1 MPMMT
6 SRRDF
11 IQSSLALGAGTA
23 LAGCAATAP
32 PEPPQPR
39 DWFIFLERGRPTPED
54 KAAVA
59 AMQRGHIDNFK
70 RLFAAGQLLAAG
82 PMRDP
87 AGHKRGI
94 VVVRAAS
101 REELMGYFQPDEYV
115 RDGYMS
121 VNAVP
126 TQPRRALN
134 SSGIDPDGIEE
145 VRIVLLS
152 RSANAADAAGAD
164 AHLQRLLDEGR
175 IGAWYALQ
183 DGPLAAVLFARTKD
197 SAALQAALAGYP
209 GLAEQRVSAAVWP
222 QWLGKGVLR

>member
-1 MPMMT
+1 MMNRRELLHRT
-6 SRRDF
+6 ST
-11 IQSSLALGAGTA
+11 AAAA
-23 LAGCAATAP
+23 LAVSACASGPDTAP
-32 PEPPQPR
+32 PPR
-39 DWFIFLERGRPTPED
+39 DWFIFLEHGRPTPDD

-59 AMQRGHIDNFK
+59 AMQRGHLENFK

-101 REELMGYFQPDEYV
+101 REELLGYFQPDEYV
-115 RDGYMS
+115 REGYMS

-126 TQPRRALN
+126 VQARRALN
-134 SSGIDPDGIEE
+134 STGIDPEGIEE
-145 VRIVLLS
+145 VRIVLLG
-152 RSANAADAAGAD
+152 RSSAAADAAGAE

-175 IGAWYALQ
+175 IGAWYRLQ
-183 DGPLAAVLFARTKD
+183 DGPLAEVLFARTKD
-197 SAALQAALAGYP
+197 GAALQAALAGYP

-222 QWLGKGVLR
+222 QWLSKGVLR

>member
-1 MPMMT
+1 MPIT
-6 SRRDF
+6 KTRRDVL
-11 IQSSLALGAGTA
+11 QSSLALGAGLV

-32 PEPPQPR
+32 PDSAPS
-39 DWFIFLERGRPTPED
+39 DWFIFLERGRPTPDD
-54 KAAVA
+54 KAAVE
-59 AMQRGHIDNFK
+59 AMQRGHLDNFK

-94 VVVRAAS
+94 VVVRAVS
-101 REELMGYFQPDEYV
+101 REALMGYFQPDEYV
-115 RDGYMS
+115 REGYMS

-126 TQPRRALN
+126 AQARRALN
-134 SSGIDPDGIEE
+134 SSGIDPEGIEE

-152 RSANAADAAGAD
+152 RSVDAADAAAGE
-164 AHLQRLLDEGR
+164 AHLQRLLEQGR

-183 DGPLAAVLFARTKD
+183 QGPLAAVLFARTTD

-222 QWLGKGVLR
+222 QWLGKGVLK